1 MNMEEMTNIKQ
12 DIQANLKNIIQNIEL
27 KPFMK
32 ILEKYY
38 EKIGKFET
46 ELETI
51 DFQDGNQWEIVS
63 KTRGEHGYFD

>member
-1 MNMEEMTNIKQ
+1 
-12 DIQANLKNIIQNIEL
+12 
-27 KPFMK
+27 MK

-46 ELETI
+46 VLETI

-63 KTRGEHGYFD
+63 KTRGEHGYFDQLVKGFFEIVKKEEKEKMVGGKKVSAK